1 MQIVITCDSYDEL
14 IATARQILDGNV
26 PTETVTNERDV
37 ITTSPVKPAKNETSV
52 KVMKKAAEPEDQP
65 LPFKPAEDTEPA
77 AGKSVDESDVKV
89 LLADKIKKGKKAAV
103 RALFE
108 EYGVTKLSELIA
120 KCPDKLP
127 ELAQKAEAL

>member
-14 IATARQILDGNV
+14 IATAGQILKQAEGDKCA
-26 PTETVTNERDV
+26 PAEEPKKT
-37 ITTSPVKPAKNETSV
+37 PAKKAAPV
-52 KVMKKAAEPEDQP
+52 KAAEPEEQP

-89 LLADKIKKGKKAAV
+89 LLADKIKKGKKAEV

-108 EYGVTKLSELIA
+108 EYGVTKLSELVA

-127 ELAQKAEAL
+127 ELAQKAGAL